1 MNTEK
6 PMMTKAEIDKRY
18 TMPDILLQLDDEN
31 EGAKKVWYET
41 VPLLCTIHADIKP
54 FLRMLA
60 MYCMATALAERAVT
74 SCAKS
79 PLVVDRRGN
88 AVPNQAAS
96 LLKMYCTQQ
105 RQYADSLGI
114 SIREMKRNQRADKKV
129 LGKRGNNEQY
139 TAFTAAA
146 NAPKR
151 NGHAPRR

>member
-1 MNTEK
+1 MNIEK
-6 PMMTKAEIDKRY
+6 PSMTNAEIDKRY
-18 TMPDILLQLDDEN
+18 KMPDILLQLDDEN
-31 EGAKKVWYET
+31 EGAKRVWYET
-41 VPLLCTIHADIKP
+41 IPLLCTMHTDVKP

-60 MYCMATALAERAVT
+60 MYCMATALAERAVA

-114 SIREMKRNQRADKKV
+114 SIREMKRNQRADKKA
-129 LGKRGNNEQY
+129 LGKRGNNDQY
-139 TAFTAAA
+139 NAFTAAA

-151 NGHAPRR
+151 NGRVHAR